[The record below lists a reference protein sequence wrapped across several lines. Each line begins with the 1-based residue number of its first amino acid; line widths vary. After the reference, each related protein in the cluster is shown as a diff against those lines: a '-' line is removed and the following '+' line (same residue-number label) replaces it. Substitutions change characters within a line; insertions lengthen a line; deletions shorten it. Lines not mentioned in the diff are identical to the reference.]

1 MVEKRSSP
9 LIEKRKIWRRR
20 KQAGVALLLA
30 IFVLLLVAVVG
41 IAMMAASGTETS
53 LTANY
58 RSSTSAYYA
67 ALSGLEEGRGR
78 LLPKNP
84 NYLSCCIPPFG
95 STLPL
100 GQVIYITNPLAS
112 DPVPSDPT
120 NYGNPQ
126 AYPDTEYTIREGF
139 APPAYVKV
147 SSAQT
152 LPGSPNPLYKW
163 VRINAINERAILV
176 DVNNTNPGPPNSDW
190 FQFLN
195 TPQLIYFDGKNLTR
209 NVTQYQALSVTA
221 LAALPDGS
229 TKLLQYVVA
238 PVALQIP
245 ISAALT
251 LAGPDSMINAAVFN
265 PPSMPNYTFSI
276 HGDDQA
282 GTNGGSPPPPP
293 PPPCSVKPSLP
304 AIGVLN
310 GDGYTSV
317 HGTLVG
323 PQQGNY
329 TSGGAPTPS
338 VSQVD
343 PSNTTVDMK
352 DAVSLSNFLPIV
364 QNAAD
369 SVLNG
374 PRTEADMPSAMTSSN
389 PLTIYVNGDLSLN
402 SFTGYG
408 LLVVT
413 GNLNYTGDSG
423 WKGIVIVLGGTITA
437 TNSPG
442 NGEFDGAVYL
452 ANLPTGGG
460 VTLGKP
466 TYNVG
471 NHGGKGIYY
480 DSCWVAA
487 SLKPITYKVISFRE
501 IPYP

>member
-1 MVEKRSSP
+1 LR
-9 LIEKRKIWRRR
+9 EKRKIRRR
-20 KQAGVALLLA
+20 RRQAGVALLLA

-84 NYLSCCIPPFG
+84 NYLSCCIPPPG

-147 SSAQT
+147 SSVQT

-176 DVNNTNPGPPNSDW
+176 DVNNTNAGPPDSDW
-190 FQFLN
+190 FGFLN

-209 NVTQYQALSVTA
+209 SVTPYQALSVTA

-251 LAGPDSMINAAVFN
+251 IAGPNSVVDAPVFN
-265 PPSMPNYTFSI
+265 QPSMPSYTFSI

-282 GTNGGSPPPPP
+282 PGNNGGSPPH
-293 PPPCSVKPSLP
+293 PCPVKPSLP

-310 GDGYTSV
+310 STGYTNV
-317 HGTLVG
+317 HDNTLVA
-323 PQQGNY
+323 PQPGNY
-329 TSGGAPTPS
+329 TGGGLSTPS
-338 VSQVD
+338 VSPNPYVH
-343 PSNTTVDMK
+343 PSNTTVDMT

-364 QNAAD
+364 QNGAD

-374 PRTEADMPSAMTSSN
+374 PRTEADMPSAMTSLN
-389 PLTIYVNGDLSLN
+389 PMTVYVNGDLSLN

-408 LLVVT
+408 LLVVR
-413 GNLNYTGDSG
+413 GNLTYSGDSG

-437 TNSPG
+437 TNAPG
-442 NGEFDGAVYL
+442 SNGEFDGAVYL

-460 VTLGKP
+460 VTLGQP
-466 TYNVG
+466 TYNVA
-471 NHGGKGIYY
+471 NHAGQGIYY